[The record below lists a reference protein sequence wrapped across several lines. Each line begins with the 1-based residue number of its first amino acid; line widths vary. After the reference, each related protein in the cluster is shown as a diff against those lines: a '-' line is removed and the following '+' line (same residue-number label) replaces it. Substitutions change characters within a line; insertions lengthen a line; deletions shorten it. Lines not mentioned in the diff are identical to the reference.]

1 MLTFPTPCV
10 IRSPELCK
18 NVSVLYNLHND
29 ADISSFGYPGVP
41 RETSASI
48 HRLDF
53 GLGMI
58 PPRCFLVFF
67 DMHMFTV
74 AVKNPM
80 ELHVFK
86 QH

>member
-10 IRSPELCK
+10 IRSRELCK

-29 ADISSFGYPGVP
+29 ADISSFGYPGVA
-41 RETSASI
+41 REISASI

-58 PPRCFLVFF
+58 PACCFLVFF

-74 AVKNPM
+74 AVKNRM
-80 ELHVFK
+80 
-86 QH
+86 